1 MRVAYIGS
9 PELFSRGASSIH
21 VMKMCQ
27 AMGNLG
33 MDVELIIP
41 YYSGT
46 RKIFDYY
53 GIKNNFKVKKL
64 FPSIAK
70 SGVRHTLHG
79 ILSAMYT
86 ALNSG
91 KYDIFITRNIVY
103 TFASTTLLKLP
114 TIYDAHHPL
123 INKPAKFLFDS
134 FKNSPY
140 LKRFST
146 NSRGLG
152 ETYAQL
158 CLPREKLVVAPN
170 GVDLERFND
179 LPDQSSIR
187 EKLDLPKSK
196 KIVCYCGN
204 LYEGRGIEL
213 LIDVCQ
219 GLKDTLFL
227 IVGGLEADNDSYKQI
242 ADAKGVHNI
251 VFKGFVPHTDVPLY
265 LKASDVLVLPY
276 TSKMTIKGG
285 TNASDFTSPI
295 KLFEYMAA
303 AKPIVATSLPAIEE
317 ILQNRQNSLLVS
329 PDSVKSLSEGINEV
343 LTNAEF
349 AERIAKQAQM
359 DVQNYT
365 WEDRVRAILF
375 DL

>member
-1 MRVAYIGS
+1 
-9 PELFSRGASSIH
+9 
-21 VMKMCQ
+21 
-27 AMGNLG
+27 MGNLG

-46 RKIFDYY
+46 IKIFDYY

-64 FPSIAK
+64 FPSIKK
-70 SGVRHTLHG
+70 SGFRHALHG
-79 ILSAMYT
+79 VLSALYT
-86 ALNSG
+86 ALNRG

-103 TFASTTLLKLP
+103 TFASTILLKLP

-152 ETYAQL
+152 ESYAEFG
-158 CLPREKLVVAPN
+158 LPREKLVVAPN
-170 GVDLERFND
+170 GVDLERFKD

-187 EKLDLPKSK
+187 ELLALPISK

-204 LYEGRGIEL
+204 LYQGRGIEL

-219 GLKDTLFL
+219 SFKDTLFL
-227 IVGGLEADNDSYKQI
+227 IVGGLEADNDSYKQV
-242 ADAKGVHNI
+242 ADAKGIHNI
-251 VFKGFVPHTDVPLY
+251 VFKGFVAHSDVPLY
-265 LKASDVLVLPY
+265 LKASDVLVMPY

-285 TNASDFTSPI
+285 TRASNFTSPI

-317 ILQNRQNSLLVS
+317 ILKNRENSLLVS
-329 PDSVKSLSEGINEV
+329 SDSVKSLSEGIDEV
-343 LTNAEF
+343 LTNTEF
-349 AERIAKQAQM
+349 ADKIAKQAEM
-359 DVQNYT
+359 DVQHYT